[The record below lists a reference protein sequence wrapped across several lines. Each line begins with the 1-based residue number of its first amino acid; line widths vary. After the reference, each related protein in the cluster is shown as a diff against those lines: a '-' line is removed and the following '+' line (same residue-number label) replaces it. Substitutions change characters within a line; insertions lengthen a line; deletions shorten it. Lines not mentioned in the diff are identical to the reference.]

1 MVSLPTADINEPLS
15 SIRMSSIWVGGITL
29 LIALLLSYRFGRN
42 ITKPIQILKKG
53 MRQTEQGN
61 WVKIPQLRTRNE
73 LDELIERYNLMVV
86 SLSELMDTLY
96 RTELSKKDAELE
108 HQKAQL
114 QSLQLQ
120 INPHFLYNTFEN
132 IICYAVIQQSEEIT
146 EIVDAIASMF
156 RYSVQTDIEETAIV
170 NELKHVLNYMT
181 IMKHRIGREFELDV
195 RIPPQFFLK
204 KTVRLTLQPLIENI
218 FQHAFADGLEEH
230 HFIRLDAWIE
240 GDDLVMVVEDNGVG
254 IAPDRLA
261 VLQSQL
267 DTNQL
272 AESNLSGGKG
282 HGGIGMMNVH
292 RRIQLVFGEKY
303 GLCME
308 SEQGKG
314 TRLFIRFP
322 DLAT

>member
-1 MVSLPTADINEPLS
+1 M
-15 SIRMSSIWVGGITL
+15 
-29 LIALLLSYRFGRN
+29 
-42 ITKPIQILKKG
+42 
-53 MRQTEQGN
+53 
-61 WVKIPQLRTRNE
+61 
-73 LDELIERYNLMVV
+73 
-86 SLSELMDTLY
+86 
-96 RTELSKKDAELE
+96 
-108 HQKAQL
+108 
-114 QSLQLQ
+114 
-120 INPHFLYNTFEN
+120 
-132 IICYAVIQQSEEIT
+132 
-146 EIVDAIASMF
+146 
-156 RYSVQTDIEETAIV
+156 
-170 NELKHVLNYMT
+170 
-181 IMKHRIGREFELDV
+181 
-195 RIPPQFFLK
+195 
-204 KTVRLTLQPLIENI
+204 
-218 FQHAFADGLEEH
+218 EEH

-240 GDDLVMVVEDNGVG
+240 DDDLVMVVEDNGVG